1 MREADAEAMAA
12 PGEAAVIETPGAL
25 PVLYSFRR
33 CPFAIRARLALAA
46 AGLLPGWDLEL
57 REVALAAK
65 PPELLEASPRATV
78 PVLVT
83 ADGTVLPESLAIMRW
98 ALERAD
104 PHGWLAGWDGP
115 AQAQIQALIEENDGP
130 FKHHLDRHRYPE
142 RYAGDPVSSV
152 PERDGNGPEPSV
164 DHRLEAL
171 AILRGWD
178 ERVRLGGWLLGGRPS
193 LADWALLPFVRQFA
207 LTEPDGWAAAAGL
220 EALQGWLDRY
230 VASTALVA
238 VMEPP
243 WGLRR
248 SWRSPRWI
256 YHLALADDWRAAR
269 AEGEY
274 RISTRGLTLA
284 QVGFIHASY
293 AHQIEATHQRFFADA
308 GPLKLL
314 VLDPARLEGL
324 GLVVRAEA
332 APGSGELFP
341 HVYGALPLQAV
352 LQVEAYP

>member
-1 MREADAEAMAA
+1 MGESGAVAA
-12 PGEAAVIETPGAL
+12 I

-46 AGLLPGWDLEL
+46 AGFLPGRDLEL

-65 PPELLEASPRATV
+65 PPELLEASPQATV
-78 PVLVT
+78 PVLVA
-83 ADGTVLPESLAIMRW
+83 ADGAVLPESLAIMHW
-98 ALERAD
+98 ALEHAD
-104 PHGWLAGWDGP
+104 PHGWLAGWDGA
-115 AQAQIQALIEENDGP
+115 AQQAMQELIAENDGP
-130 FKHHLDRHRYPE
+130 FKHHLDRHRYPD
-142 RYAGDPVSSV
+142 RYLG
-152 PERDGNGPEPSV
+152 EPWA
-164 DHRLEAL
+164 DHRRKAL
-171 AILRGWD
+171 AILRGWNQ
-178 ERVRLGGWLLGGRPS
+178 RLQPGCWLLGDRPC
-193 LADWALLPFVRQFA
+193 LADWALLPFVRQFG
-207 LTEPDGWAAAAGL
+207 LTEPAGWAATTGL

-230 VASTALVA
+230 VASPALAA

-256 YHLALADDWRAAR
+256 YHLALADDWQAAR
-269 AEGEY
+269 VVGEY

-314 VLDPARLEGL
+314 VLDPARLEAL
-324 GLVVRAEA
+324 GLAVRAET

-341 HVYGALPLQAV
+341 HVYGAVPVQAV

>member
-1 MREADAEAMAA
+1 MGESAA
-12 PGEAAVIETPGAL
+12 AAAVASAAV

-46 AGLLPGWDLEL
+46 AGVRPGRDLEL

-65 PPELLEASPRATV
+65 PPELLAASPAGTV

-83 ADGTVLPESLAIMRW
+83 ADGMVLPESLAIMRW
-98 ALERAD
+98 ALQRAD
-104 PHGWLAGWDGP
+104 PEGWLAGWDRA
-115 AQAQIQALIEENDGP
+115 AQALMEALIEENDGP

-142 RYAGDPVSSV
+142 RY
-152 PERDGNGPEPSV
+152 DGF
-164 DHRLEAL
+164 DHRRHAI
-171 AILRGWD
+171 AILREWD
-178 ERVRLGGWLLGGRPS
+178 QRLQPGGWLLGDRPS
-193 LADWALLPFVRQFA
+193 LADWALLPFVRQFG
-207 LTEPDGWAAAAGL
+207 LTESAGWAAAAGL
-220 EALQGWLDRY
+220 DALQGWLDRY
-230 VASTALVA
+230 VTSPGLAA

-269 AEGEY
+269 ADGEY
-274 RISTRGLTLA
+274 RISTRGLTLE

-293 AHQIEATHQRFFADA
+293 AHQLGATHERFFGDA

-314 VLDPARLEGL
+314 VLDPAELERRGL
-324 GLVVRAEA
+324 AVRPEP

-341 HVYGALPLQAV
+341 HLYGALPVQAV

>member
-1 MREADAEAMAA
+1 MGDSIAEAMAV
-12 PGEAAVIETPGAL
+12 PAAAA
-25 PVLYSFRR
+25 VLYSFRR

-46 AGLLPGWDLEL
+46 AGWLPGRDLEL

-65 PPELLEASPRATV
+65 PPELLEASPRGTV
-78 PVLVT
+78 PVLV
-83 ADGTVLPESLAIMRW
+83 APDGGVLGQSLAIMHW

-104 PHGWLAGWDGP
+104 PHGWLAGWDP
-115 AQAQIQALIEENDGP
+115 AAQQVMQALIAENDGP

-142 RYAGDPVSSV
+142 RYAGEPAGDP
-152 PERDGNGPEPSV
+152 RGQALTILHAWDR
-164 DHRLEAL
+164 RL
-171 AILRGWD
+171 RP
-178 ERVRLGGWLLGGRPS
+178 GGWLLGDRPS
-193 LADWALLPFVRQFA
+193 LADWALLPFVRQFG
-207 LTEPDGWAAAAGL
+207 LSEPPDWAAAAGL

-230 VASTALVA
+230 GGSPARAA

-256 YHLALADDWRAAR
+256 YHLALAGDWAAAR
-269 AEGEY
+269 ATGEY
-274 RISTRGLTLA
+274 RISTRGLTLE

-293 AHQIEATHQRFFADA
+293 AHQIAATYQRFYADA

-314 VLDPARLEGL
+314 IIDPQRLAAMGL
-324 GLVVRAEA
+324 PLRAEA
-332 APGSGELFP
+332 APDSGELFP
-341 HVYGALPLQAV
+341 HIYGALPVEVV